1 MLVLNYC
8 DDDSLSPQFHN
19 PVKLIPVPA
28 NFRAFGQ
35 TKLQRSDLGQT
46 EDVDEIRSGKFGGNG

>member
-19 PVKLIPVPA
+19 PVKLIPFPA

-35 TKLQRSDLGQT
+35 AKLQRSDLGQT
-46 EDVDEIRSGKFGGNG
+46 EDVDEIGSGKFGGYG